1 MTISVG
7 TDAIAAKRLMDASSD
22 SGRSRSPAANCFPDQ
37 WYSSGN
43 LRRLL
48 VLAIPFLYLASA
60 LLHSASIPPWG
71 RQVDPESAYAMNGLI
86 AAAGYPSMM
95 FAHPG
100 TTTTLLVE
108 IIIRL
113 WALVVRPEDIVAFGF
128 KNYDT
133 IIYAARACEA
143 MTLTGVLLA
152 SGVIVGNATRS
163 VVAAVL
169 FQVAPFVHPDTF
181 HFTTVLIP
189 ESLMVSAAILSM
201 ALLVKSALDPNP
213 PTVRLGV
220 ASGLIFAFGFS
231 SKYLFFPLLVF
242 GVNLLTNM
250 RAFMV
255 AGITGT
261 IAFAAFNLILN
272 PGAITRG
279 FGWLFTI
286 ATHKGAYGHGE
297 AGFIDFSVFWS
308 NMAGII
314 AAAPLIS
321 GLYIVAAL
329 LSLAQMLRTRSHS
342 DPVSRALLLAFVV
355 FAAQLVAT
363 SKHFSL
369 HYMMASWVLAG
380 GVLVL
385 TIVQTRRMAP
395 AIPGGVLAATAAA
408 MCAILVSTTLADAR
422 REVAETFALD
432 KVGARLS
439 RAVIEAGP
447 ACANVASMN
456 VRAPEN
462 QISFGWETTMSAWG
476 DQPMKDRFSASYAR
490 AFEIPLLDQSDY
502 SPVLARNFR
511 PHTYAK
517 LAAEYP
523 CIIVR
528 TQKELNG
535 GNSSGLLEL
544 NPDHCVVG
552 QIHVYAVGI
561 SCMKIQRAFSGA

>member
-1 MTISVG
+1 MIGSVG
-7 TDAIAAKRLMDASSD
+7 AEASAAKRL
-22 SGRSRSPAANCFPDQ
+22 SPTPNYFPDQ
-37 WYSSGN
+37 WYAGGN
-43 LRRLL
+43 LTRLL
-48 VLAIPFLYLASA
+48 VLVIPLLYLVSA
-60 LLHSASIPPWG
+60 LLHSASMPPWG

-113 WALVVRPEDIVAFGF
+113 WALAVRPEDMVAFGLR
-128 KNYDT
+128 NYDT
-133 IIYAARACEA
+133 IIYTARACEA
-143 MTLTGVLLA
+143 MILTGALLA

-163 VVAAVL
+163 VVAAML

-181 HFTTVLIP
+181 HFATVLIP

-201 ALLVKSALDPNP
+201 ALLVRSALDPNP

-220 ASGLIFAFGFS
+220 ACGLIFAFGFS
-231 SKYLFFPLLVF
+231 SKYLFFPLLIF
-242 GVNLLTNM
+242 GVNLLANK
-250 RAFMV
+250 RAFVV

-297 AGFIDFSVFWS
+297 PGFVDFGVFWS
-308 NMAGII
+308 NMASIVT
-314 AAAPLIS
+314 AAPLIS

-329 LSLAQMLRTRSHS
+329 LSLTRMLRTRSHS
-342 DPVSRALLLAFVV
+342 DPVSRALLLVFAV

-363 SKHFSL
+363 SKHFAL

-385 TIVQTRRMAP
+385 TIVQIRRLAP
-395 AIPGGVLAATAAA
+395 AMPAGVLAATAAA
-408 MCAILVSTTLADAR
+408 LCAILVSTTLFDVR
-422 REVAETFALD
+422 REAAETAALD
-432 KVGARLS
+432 EVGARLS
-439 RAVIEAGP
+439 RAVVEAGP

-462 QISFGWETTMSAWG
+462 QMSFGWETTMSAWG
-476 DQPMKDRFSASYAR
+476 DQPMKDRFSESYAR
-490 AFEIPLLDQSDY
+490 AFETPLLDQSDY
-502 SPVLARNFR
+502 SRVLTRNFR
-511 PHTYAK
+511 PHSYAK
-517 LAAEYP
+517 LAAEFP

-528 TQKELNG
+528 TRGELNG
-535 GNSSGLLEL
+535 ENSSGLLEL
-544 NPDHCVVG
+544 NPDHCVIG
-552 QIHVYAVGI
+552 HIHVYAVGI
-561 SCMKIQRAFSGA
+561 ACMKIQRAFSGA

>member
-1 MTISVG
+1 M
-7 TDAIAAKRLMDASSD
+7 MDARSD
-22 SGRSRSPAANCFPDQ
+22 SGRSMSPSTNCFPDQ
-37 WYSSGN
+37 WYCSGN
-43 LRRLL
+43 LTRLL

-60 LLHSASIPPWG
+60 WLHSASMPPWG

-128 KNYDT
+128 QNYDT
-133 IIYAARACEA
+133 IITTARACEA
-143 MTLTGVLLA
+143 MILTGVLLA

-163 VVAAVL
+163 VVAAML

-201 ALLVKSALDPNP
+201 ALLVRSALDPNP

-220 ASGLIFAFGFS
+220 ASGLIFAFGLS
-231 SKYLFFPLLVF
+231 SKYLFFPLVMF
-242 GVNLLTNM
+242 GVNLLANM

-297 AGFIDFSVFWS
+297 PGFIDFSVFWS
-308 NMAGII
+308 NMASII

-329 LSLAQMLRTRSHS
+329 LALAQMLRTRSHS
-342 DPVSRALLLAFVV
+342 DPVSRTLLLAFVV
-355 FAAQLVAT
+355 FAVQLVAT
-363 SKHFSL
+363 SKHFGL

-385 TIVQTRRMAP
+385 TIVQIRRMVP
-395 AIPGGVLAATAAA
+395 AIPAGVPAATAAA
-408 MCAILVSTTLADAR
+408 LCAILVSTTLSDAR

-432 KVGARLS
+432 KAGARLS
-439 RAVIEAGP
+439 KAVVEAGP

-490 AFEIPLLDQSDY
+490 AFETPLLDQSDY
-502 SPVLARNFR
+502 SRVLARNFR

-528 TQKELNG
+528 THKELND

-544 NPDHCVVG
+544 NPDHCVIG
-552 QIHVYAVGI
+552 YIHVYAVGI
-561 SCMKIQRAFSGA
+561 ACTGIQGVFQASE